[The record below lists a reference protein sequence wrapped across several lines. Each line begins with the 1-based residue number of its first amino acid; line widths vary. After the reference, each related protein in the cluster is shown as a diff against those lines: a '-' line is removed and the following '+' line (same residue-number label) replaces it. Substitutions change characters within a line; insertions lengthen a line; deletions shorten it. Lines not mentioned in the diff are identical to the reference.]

1 MKKIKTF
8 LSHKIFSRTFSAK
21 SEQSGQQPPE
31 NGTKSDYFEKDF
43 ALARPQKILEWKS
56 LSEFSKYE
64 YAVVGLKKNH
74 ADETSKFTNSL
85 NSYGD
90 YIFI

>member
-85 NSYGD
+85 DSYGE
-90 YIFI
+90 YIFK